1 MKTENTIDKILKQ
14 QEKNRYYLNFLGK
27 KNHIYTYV
35 LNENKLYKLV
45 TDNNHNTIKEV
56 DFTELCNK
64 LSCQQI
70 ANITNIDSL
79 FNPSDYLVSPFNST
93 DKFIN
98 DSYFLT
104 VQQDQI
110 CNKIQMQLAD
120 SSTRFIALT
129 GGAGTGKTLLTYHI
143 AKKAMNE
150 GMKVLI
156 LHCAQLNNGHFKLI
170 EECNWNIYMT
180 KYAPDI
186 NNYDLIIVDEAQRM
200 CQSQFNKLTNAT
212 LNKKCIFS
220 YDEKQY
226 LRDNERNFNIKEKV
240 EKNLGHTPYKLA
252 NKIRTNKEIAYFI
265 KQLFN
270 LYNNIPNGPY
280 PNIELICSTST
291 KSTKSILEELSCS
304 GWKIPNYTP
313 STNSCSQFCYEKYS
327 SGDKDSA
334 HSVIG
339 QEFDKVAIVIDDSFT
354 YNSLGELTANN
365 KCYSQSQMLY
375 QIITRTRKKLC
386 VIVADNEEMLNRCID
401 ILSR

>member
-1 MKTENTIDKILKQ
+1 MNNYGVLIDDKKGIKKHELDVIEALNKNILKSSRDTSIFNNYYLGYSIPQIAKEFDLLRFGENDIINIEMKTESTIDKILKQ

-70 ANITNIDSL
+70 ANITNINSL

-110 CNKIQMQLAD
+110 CNKIQIQLAD

-156 LHCAQLNNGHFKLI
+156 LHCAQLNNGHVKLI

-180 KYAPDI
+180 
-186 NNYDLIIVDEAQRM
+186 
-200 CQSQFNKLTNAT
+200 
-212 LNKKCIFS
+212 
-220 YDEKQY
+220 
-226 LRDNERNFNIKEKV
+226 
-240 EKNLGHTPYKLA
+240 
-252 NKIRTNKEIAYFI
+252 
-265 KQLFN
+265 
-270 LYNNIPNGPY
+270 
-280 PNIELICSTST
+280 
-291 KSTKSILEELSCS
+291 
-304 GWKIPNYTP
+304 
-313 STNSCSQFCYEKYS
+313 KYS